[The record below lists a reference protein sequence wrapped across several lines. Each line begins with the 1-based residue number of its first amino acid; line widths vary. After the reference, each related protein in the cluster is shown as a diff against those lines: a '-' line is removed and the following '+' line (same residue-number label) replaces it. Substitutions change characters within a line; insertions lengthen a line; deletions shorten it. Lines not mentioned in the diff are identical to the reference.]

1 MPIVIV
7 YLAFNHHYIDD
18 FKSQTIF
25 RKVIEEDINI
35 DGKKEFLD
43 LELYLTTNETLDVHS
58 ITLLLI
64 FDFKIQVNI
73 NVVLPHVVLQ
83 FILLVC
89 NVNLFS
95 IGFVFT

>member
-1 MPIVIV
+1 MIV
-7 YLAFNHHYIDD
+7 YLAFNMTIHDY
-18 FKSQTIF
+18 KSQTIF

-73 NVVLPHVVLQ
+73 
-83 FILLVC
+83 
-89 NVNLFS
+89 
-95 IGFVFT
+95 